1 MTTMSLSLEAVA
13 ANLRAADFGDSLE
26 ACGFRVWTDEALGAV
41 VEVVLIL
48 NHDDWDEAS
57 SESCEL
63 ARRVADAALR
73 DLNCFALPV
82 CRTRAEHK
90 GFEARE
96 QGMWV
101 PVELDGAC

>member
-1 MTTMSLSLEAVA
+1 MTLSLEAVA

-26 ACGFRVWTDEALGAV
+26 ACGFRVWADEALGDV

-48 NHDDWDEAS
+48 NHDVWDPEAS
-57 SESCEL
+57 ASCEL
-63 ARRVADAALR
+63 ARQVADSALR
-73 DLNCFALPV
+73 NLGCFALPV

-96 QGMWV
+96 RGMWV
-101 PVELDGAC
+101 PVELNGAC